1 LGWQKNLKED
11 FGNSLGD
18 CSNFRV
24 FHICHTVFDRARQ
37 TKEKLLN
44 RRLLKMAELALKV
57 SGLTKSYGNKVVL
70 DNLSFTASMNDFSV
84 ICGKPGNGKSVLV
97 RTIMGLEPVDSGS
110 IIVRGQDVAKASAGE
125 RNIGYVPQSFA
136 LYPHYSVL
144 ENIEYPLVLSKASEA
159 TRKESVERVAELL
172 RIKDLLGK
180 KPEQLSGG
188 QKQRVAIAR
197 GLAKATDVYV
207 LDDPLVGLDFKLRER
222 LIDDLRKTQEELKV
236 SFVYMTSDPLEALS
250 LAKTVMILAQ
260 GKIVQQDS
268 LDVVYDVPNTIAS
281 MNSLGFP
288 EANILPAEL
297 SGTTLKTI
305 LGSIKVKTDSSASKV
320 VAGIRPEG
328 FTVGKDANSFSC
340 KVSLMENLG
349 SEFAVYFTVDNTD
362 LVTVV
367 SRTDAQALSK
377 LQASSVDI
385 SIKPEAVVL
394 FDANSGERIGQG
406 VSHV

>member
-1 LGWQKNLKED
+1 
-11 FGNSLGD
+11 
-18 CSNFRV
+18 
-24 FHICHTVFDRARQ
+24 
-37 TKEKLLN
+37 
-44 RRLLKMAELALKV
+44 
-57 SGLTKSYGNKVVL
+57 
-70 DNLSFTASMNDFSV
+70 
-84 ICGKPGNGKSVLV
+84 
-97 RTIMGLEPVDSGS
+97 
-110 IIVRGQDVAKASAGE
+110 
-125 RNIGYVPQSFA
+125 
-136 LYPHYSVL
+136 
-144 ENIEYPLVLSKASEA
+144 
-159 TRKESVERVAELL
+159 
-172 RIKDLLGK
+172 
-180 KPEQLSGG
+180 
-188 QKQRVAIAR
+188 
-197 GLAKATDVYV
+197 
-207 LDDPLVGLDFKLRER
+207 
-222 LIDDLRKTQEELKV
+222 
-236 SFVYMTSDPLEALS
+236 
-250 LAKTVMILAQ
+250 
-260 GKIVQQDS
+260 
-268 LDVVYDVPNTIAS
+268 VVYDVPNTIAS

-328 FTVGKDANSFSC
+328 FEVGKDANSFSC

>member
-1 LGWQKNLKED
+1 
-11 FGNSLGD
+11 
-18 CSNFRV
+18 
-24 FHICHTVFDRARQ
+24 
-37 TKEKLLN
+37 
-44 RRLLKMAELALKV
+44 MADLALNVK
-57 SGLTKSYGNKVVL
+57 GLTKSYGNKVVL
-70 DNLSFTASMNDFSV
+70 DNLSFTAGMNDFSV

-97 RTIMGLEPVDSGS
+97 RAIMGLETVDQGS
-110 IIVRGQDVAKASAGE
+110 IIVRGQDVAKVSAGE

-136 LYPHYSVL
+136 LYPHYSVQ
-144 ENIEYPLVLSKASEA
+144 ENIEYPLVLAKAGESV
-159 TRKESVERVAELL
+159 RKEAVDRVSELL

-236 SFVYMTSDPLEALS
+236 SFVYLTSDPLEALS
-250 LAKTVMILAQ
+250 LARTVMILAK

-268 LDVVYDVPNTIAS
+268 LDVVYDLPNSIAS

-288 EANILPAEL
+288 EANILPGQL
-297 SGTTLKTI
+297 SGTTFTSI
-305 LGSIKVKTDSSASKV
+305 LGSTKVKMDTETTNV

-328 FTVGKDANSFSC
+328 FVLGSGAGSINANVG
-340 KVSLMENLG
+340 LLENLG
-349 SEFAVYFTVDNTD
+349 SEFAVYFEVKDTN

-367 SRTDAQALSK
+367 SRTDSDSLTKLKSKTVSMTYKPDAL
-377 LQASSVDI
+377 VI
-385 SIKPEAVVL
+385 
-394 FDANSGERIGQG
+394 FDANSGARVGQG

>member
-1 LGWQKNLKED
+1 MSQ
-11 FGNSLGD
+11 
-18 CSNFRV
+18 
-24 FHICHTVFDRARQ
+24 
-37 TKEKLLN
+37 
-44 RRLLKMAELALKV
+44 LALNV
-57 SGLTKSYGNKVVL
+57 TGLSKSYGNKVVL
-70 DNLSFTASMNDFSV
+70 DNLSFTAAMNDFSV

-110 IIVRGQDVAKASAGE
+110 IIVRGQDVAKVSAGE

-136 LYPHYSVL
+136 LYPHYSVQ
-144 ENIEYPLVLSKASEA
+144 ENIEYPLVLSKASDV
-159 TRKESVERVAELL
+159 TKKESVERVAELL

-250 LAKTVMILAQ
+250 LAKTVLILAQ

-268 LDVVYDVPNTIAS
+268 LDVVYDSPNSIAS

-288 EANILPAEL
+288 EANVLPAEL
-297 SGTTLKTI
+297 SGTTVKTI
-305 LGSIKVKTDSSASKV
+305 LGNVKVKTESTASKI

-328 FTVGKDANSFSC
+328 FVVGKDANSFNC

-349 SEFAVYFTVDNTD
+349 SEFAVYFTVNNTD

-367 SRTDAQALSK
+367 SRTDSQALAK

-394 FDANSGERIGQG
+394 FDAISGKRIGQG

>member
-1 LGWQKNLKED
+1 
-11 FGNSLGD
+11 
-18 CSNFRV
+18 
-24 FHICHTVFDRARQ
+24 
-37 TKEKLLN
+37 
-44 RRLLKMAELALKV
+44 MADLALKV

-268 LDVVYDVPNTIAS
+268 LDVVYDVPN
-281 MNSLGFP
+281 SLGFP

>member
-1 LGWQKNLKED
+1 
-11 FGNSLGD
+11 
-18 CSNFRV
+18 
-24 FHICHTVFDRARQ
+24 
-37 TKEKLLN
+37 
-44 RRLLKMAELALKV
+44 MADLALKV
-57 SGLTKSYGNKVVL
+57 TGLSKSYGNKVVL
-70 DNLSFTASMNDFSV
+70 DNLSFTAAMNDFSV

-97 RTIMGLEPVDSGS
+97 RTIMGLEPVDAGQ
-110 IIVRGQDVAKASAGE
+110 IIVRGQDVAKVSAGE

-136 LYPHYSVL
+136 LYPHYSVQ
-144 ENIEYPLVLSKASEA
+144 ENIEYPLVLAKATDATKKEA
-159 TRKESVERVAELL
+159 VERVAELL

-250 LAKTVMILAQ
+250 LARTVMILAQ

-268 LDVVYDVPNTIAS
+268 LDVVYDTPNSVAS

-288 EANILPAEL
+288 EANILPGEL
-297 SGTTLKTI
+297 SGTTFTSI
-305 LGSIKVKTDSSASKV
+305 LGSTKVKMDSAASNV

-328 FTVGKDANSFSC
+328 FVIGSGSTSAKVG
-340 KVSLMENLG
+340 LLENLG
-349 SEFAVYFTVDNTD
+349 SEFAVYFEVKDKNF
-362 LVTVV
+362 VTVI
-367 SRTDAQALSK
+367 SRTDNESLAK
-377 LQASSVDI
+377 LKSNTVAVSY
-385 SIKPEAVVL
+385 KPEALVL
-394 FDANSGERIGQG
+394 FDATSGMRVGQG

>member
-1 LGWQKNLKED
+1 
-11 FGNSLGD
+11 
-18 CSNFRV
+18 
-24 FHICHTVFDRARQ
+24 
-37 TKEKLLN
+37 
-44 RRLLKMAELALKV
+44 MADLALNV
-57 SGLTKSYGNKVVL
+57 TGLSKSYGNKVVL
-70 DNLSFTASMNDFSV
+70 DNLSFTAAMNDFSV

-97 RTIMGLEPVDSGS
+97 RTIMGLEPVDSGQ

-136 LYPHYSVL
+136 LYPHYSVQ
-144 ENIEYPLVLSKASEA
+144 ENIEYPLVLAKATDATKKEA
-159 TRKESVERVAELL
+159 VERVAELL

-250 LAKTVMILAQ
+250 LARTVMILAQ

-268 LDVVYDVPNTIAS
+268 LDVVYDTPNSVAS

-288 EANILPAEL
+288 EANILPGEL
-297 SGTTLKTI
+297 SGTTFTSI
-305 LGSIKVKTDSSASKV
+305 LGSIKVKMDSASSNV

-328 FTVGKDANSFSC
+328 FVIGSGSTSAQVG
-340 KVSLMENLG
+340 LMENLG
-349 SEFAVYFTVDNTD
+349 SEFAVYFEVKDKNF
-362 LVTVV
+362 VTVI
-367 SRTDAQALSK
+367 SRTDNESLAK
-377 LQASSVDI
+377 LKSNTVSV
-385 SIKPEAVVL
+385 SYKPEALVL
-394 FDANSGERIGQG
+394 FDATSGMRVGQG

>member
-1 LGWQKNLKED
+1 
-11 FGNSLGD
+11 
-18 CSNFRV
+18 
-24 FHICHTVFDRARQ
+24 
-37 TKEKLLN
+37 
-44 RRLLKMAELALKV
+44 MADLALKV
-57 SGLTKSYGNKVVL
+57 TGLTKSYGNKVVL

-97 RTIMGLEPVDSGS
+97 RTIMGLETIDAGQ

-136 LYPHYSVL
+136 LYPHYSVQ
-144 ENIEYPLVLSKASEA
+144 ENIEYPLVLSKASAA
-159 TRKESVERVAELL
+159 TKKESVERVADLL

-250 LAKTVMILAQ
+250 LARTVMILAQ

-268 LDVVYDVPNTIAS
+268 SDVVYDIPNSIAS

-288 EANILPAEL
+288 EANIFPGEL
-297 SGTTLKTI
+297 SGTTFTSI
-305 LGSIKVKTDSSASKV
+305 LGSTKVKMDTPASKV

-328 FTVGKDANSFSC
+328 FVIGSGSGSTEAKPG
-340 KVSLMENLG
+340 LLENLG
-349 SEFAVYFTVDNTD
+349 SEFAVYFEVKDTNF
-362 LVTVV
+362 VTVI
-367 SRTDAQALSK
+367 SRTDNESLAKLKSK
-377 LQASSVDI
+377 TVSVTY
-385 SIKPEAVVL
+385 KPEALVL
-394 FDANSGERIGQG
+394 FDANSGLRVGQG
-406 VSHV
+406 VSNV

>member
-1 LGWQKNLKED
+1 
-11 FGNSLGD
+11 
-18 CSNFRV
+18 
-24 FHICHTVFDRARQ
+24 
-37 TKEKLLN
+37 
-44 RRLLKMAELALKV
+44 
-57 SGLTKSYGNKVVL
+57 
-70 DNLSFTASMNDFSV
+70 
-84 ICGKPGNGKSVLV
+84 
-97 RTIMGLEPVDSGS
+97 MGLEPVDAGQ

-136 LYPHYSVL
+136 LYPHYSVQ
-144 ENIEYPLVLSKASEA
+144 ENIEYPLVLAKATDATKKEA
-159 TRKESVERVAELL
+159 VERVAELL

-250 LAKTVMILAQ
+250 LARTVMILAQ

-268 LDVVYDVPNTIAS
+268 LDVVYDTPNSVAS

-288 EANILPAEL
+288 EANILPGEL
-297 SGTTLKTI
+297 SGTTFTSI
-305 LGSIKVKTDSSASKV
+305 LGSTKVKMDSDSSNV

-328 FTVGKDANSFSC
+328 FVIGSGSTSAQVG
-340 KVSLMENLG
+340 LMENLG
-349 SEFAVYFTVDNTD
+349 SEFAVYFEVKDKSF
-362 LVTVV
+362 VTVI
-367 SRTDAQALSK
+367 SRTDNESLAK
-377 LQASSVDI
+377 LKSNTVSV
-385 SIKPEAVVL
+385 SYKPEALVL
-394 FDANSGERIGQG
+394 FDATSGMRVGQG

>member
-1 LGWQKNLKED
+1 MTD
-11 FGNSLGD
+11 
-18 CSNFRV
+18 
-24 FHICHTVFDRARQ
+24 
-37 TKEKLLN
+37 
-44 RRLLKMAELALKV
+44 LALKV
-57 SGLTKSYGNKVVL
+57 SGLSKSYGNKVVL
-70 DNLSFTASMNDFSV
+70 DNLSFTALMNDFSV

-97 RTIMGLEPVDSGS
+97 RTIMGLEPVDAGQ
-110 IIVRGQDVAKASAGE
+110 IIVRGQDVAKASAGD

-136 LYPHYSVL
+136 LYPHFSVQ
-144 ENIEYPLVLSKASEA
+144 ENIEYPLVLSKASAA
-159 TRKESVERVAELL
+159 TRKESLERVSELL

-250 LAKTVMILAQ
+250 LAKTIMILAHGQ
-260 GKIVQQDS
+260 IVQQDS
-268 LDVVYDVPNTIAS
+268 LDVVYDSPNSIAS

-288 EANILPAEL
+288 EANILKAEL
-297 SGTTLKTI
+297 AGSTLSTI
-305 LGSIKVKTDSSASKV
+305 LGKIKVQTGSTASSI

-328 FTVGKDANSFSC
+328 FIVGKDANSFSC

-349 SEFAVYFTVDNTD
+349 SEFAVYFTVNDID

-367 SRTDAQALSK
+367 SRTDTQALSK
-377 LQASSVDI
+377 LQAASVDI
-385 SIKPEAVVL
+385 SVKPEAVVL
-394 FDANSGERIGQG
+394 FDANSGKRIGQG

>member
-1 LGWQKNLKED
+1 
-11 FGNSLGD
+11 
-18 CSNFRV
+18 
-24 FHICHTVFDRARQ
+24 
-37 TKEKLLN
+37 
-44 RRLLKMAELALKV
+44 MADLALKV
-57 SGLTKSYGNKVVL
+57 TGLSKSYGNKVVL
-70 DNLSFTASMNDFSV
+70 DNLSFTAAMNDFSV

-97 RTIMGLEPVDSGS
+97 RTIMGLEPVDAGQ

-136 LYPHYSVL
+136 LYPHYSVQ
-144 ENIEYPLVLSKASEA
+144 ENIEYPLVLAKATDATKKEA
-159 TRKESVERVAELL
+159 VERVAELL

-305 LGSIKVKTDSSASKV
+305 LGSVKVKTDSSASKV

-328 FTVGKDANSFSC
+328 FEVGKDANSFSC
-340 KVSLMENLG
+340 KVSLKENLG

-377 LQASSVDI
+377 LQSGSVDI
-385 SIKPEAVVL
+385 SVKPEAVVL
-394 FDANSGERIGQG
+394 FDANSGKRIGQG

>member
-1 LGWQKNLKED
+1 MTD
-11 FGNSLGD
+11 
-18 CSNFRV
+18 
-24 FHICHTVFDRARQ
+24 
-37 TKEKLLN
+37 
-44 RRLLKMAELALKV
+44 LALKV
-57 SGLTKSYGNKVVL
+57 SGLSKSYGNKVVL
-70 DNLSFTASMNDFSV
+70 DNLSFTALMNDFSV

-97 RTIMGLEPVDSGS
+97 RTIMGLEPVDAGQ
-110 IIVRGQDVAKASAGE
+110 IIVRGQDVAKASAGD

-136 LYPHYSVL
+136 LYPHFSVQ
-144 ENIEYPLVLSKASEA
+144 ENIEYPLVLSKASAA
-159 TRKESVERVAELL
+159 TRKESLERVSELL

-250 LAKTVMILAQ
+250 LAKTIMILAHGQ
-260 GKIVQQDS
+260 IVQQDS
-268 LDVVYDVPNTIAS
+268 LDVVYDSPNSIAS
-281 MNSLGFP
+281 MTSLGFP
-288 EANILPAEL
+288 EANILKAEL
-297 SGTTLKTI
+297 AGSTLSTI
-305 LGSIKVKTDSSASKV
+305 LGKIKVQTESTASSI

-328 FTVGKDANSFSC
+328 FIVGKDANSFSC

-349 SEFAVYFTVDNTD
+349 SEFAVYLSVNDID

-377 LQASSVDI
+377 LQAASVDI
-385 SIKPEAVVL
+385 SVKPEAVVL
-394 FDANSGERIGQG
+394 FDANSGKRIGQG

>member
-1 LGWQKNLKED
+1 MMSQ
-11 FGNSLGD
+11 F
-18 CSNFRV
+18 
-24 FHICHTVFDRARQ
+24 
-37 TKEKLLN
+37 
-44 RRLLKMAELALKV
+44 ALEVK
-57 SGLTKSYGNKVVL
+57 GLTKSFGDKVVL
-70 DNLSFTASMNDFSV
+70 DNLSFTANANDFSV

-97 RTIMGLEPVDSGS
+97 RTIMGLETIDSGQL
-110 IIVRGQDVAKASAGE
+110 IVRGKDVAKASPGD

-136 LYPHYSVL
+136 LYPHYSVQ
-144 ENIEYPLVLSKASEA
+144 ENIEYPLVLAKAA
-159 TRKESVERVAELL
+159 DNVRKESVERVAELL

-250 LAKTVMILAQ
+250 LAKTVMILAEGQ
-260 GKIVQQDS
+260 IVQQDL
-268 LDVVYDVPNTIAS
+268 LDVVYDKPNSIAS
-281 MNSLGFP
+281 MNSIGFP

-297 SGTTLKTI
+297 NAGTVTTI
-305 LGSIKVKTDSSASKV
+305 LGSFKVKTDKNPQKV

-328 FTVGKDANSFSC
+328 LMIGKNANSVNA

-349 SEFAVYFTVDNTD
+349 SEFAVYFNVNNTN

-367 SRTDAQALSK
+367 SRPDNEALSK
-377 LQASSVDI
+377 LQAKTVDI

-394 FDANSGERIGQG
+394 FDAQTGNRIGEG